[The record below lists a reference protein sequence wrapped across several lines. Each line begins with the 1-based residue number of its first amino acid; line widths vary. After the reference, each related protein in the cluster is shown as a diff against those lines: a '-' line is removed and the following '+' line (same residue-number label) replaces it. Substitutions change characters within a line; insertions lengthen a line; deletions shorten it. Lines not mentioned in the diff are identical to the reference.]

1 MCIRDSSITVNKQ
14 NLTHDMILKT
24 GVFNLSVL
32 SQDAAFA
39 QFQQCGFRSGR
50 DTADKFNGAEAVR
63 TANGLRYEPAGTN
76 AVLSGKVIQTLDSG
90 THTLFLAEVTEARV
104 LSAVPSVTYA
114 YYFEHIKPKPQPQLT
129 QKKGWVCKV
138 CGYVYEG
145 EELPADYV
153 CPLCKHG
160 PEDFERI
167 G

>member
-1 MCIRDSSITVNKQ
+1 MKSSSI
-14 NLTHDMILKT
+14 
-24 GVFNLSVL
+24 SA
-32 SQDAAFA
+32 S
-39 QFQQCGFRSGR
+39 R
-50 DTADKFNGAEAVR
+50 ADGIPVIA
-63 TANGLRYEPAGTN
+63 
-76 AVLSGKVIQTLDSG
+76 GKVVSTQDWG
-90 THTLFLAEVTEARV
+90 THTLFVADVTEAKI
-104 LSAVPSVTYA
+104 LSQAPSVTYA

-145 EELPADYV
+145 EELPPDYV